1 MERLAPKVTEVKVL
15 LCLRELV
22 LPGIVF
28 RSTVWANSEVA
39 LEEFVF
45 DKVFGAILALLV
57 ATLYC
62 QNYLQWLVS
71 RRSDLLL
78 PRKRSDVL
86 CKLIA
91 LVEKFGGGSLQT
103 TCL

>member
-1 MERLAPKVTEVKVL
+1 M
-15 LCLRELV
+15 
-22 LPGIVF
+22 
-28 RSTVWANSEVA
+28 A

-45 DKVFGAILALLV
+45 DKVLGATLALLV

-78 PRKRSDVL
+78 SRKLSDVL
-86 CKLIA
+86 CELIA